1 MPFSGFKRSTVGR
14 PFGPLIIASTS
25 RITALAEVGMPSV
38 AALYV
43 DQPIVVVRSVK
54 VRATTGVINIGPEEV
69 VIDCQVA
76 LPLASDVKTFPIA
89 GVPPVTFNCVVEET
103 PFTYF
108 DNLSNEDIID
118 VFTGKVEGS
127 LPKTIFIRNK
137 GFTQPRSL
145 DPNATQESMG
155 SSTTT

>member
-1 MPFSGFKRSTVGR
+1 MSQLISHQLNAIIQCPTASAEDIEIAKQLLLIHSLGKEVADLLTINLRSKLNVGYVPQNRNELSVTVTGM
-14 PFGPLIIASTS
+14 FNTGKTLLSVLIS
-25 RITALAEVGMPSV
+25 RYLHSVGIN
-38 AALYV
+38 V
-43 DQPIVVVRSVK
+43 DFQ
-54 VRATTGVINIGPEEV
+54 
-69 VIDCQVA
+69 D
-76 LPLASDVKTFPIA
+76 
-89 GVPPVTFNCVVEET
+89 EET
-103 PFTYF
+103 PSTYF